1 LVGGLFPTSHYALAG
16 RQLCCH
22 RGPLRGW
29 GEHRMSLHSTQYINF
44 LNLLSEFA
52 CSAVERKNGTI
63 RNAIQY
69 FSATKGHF
77 RKPRKVTW
85 SVGKNFSTLNQPCA
99 SEKMKYFGCNAQN
112 CGKVMANLITLAHQI
127 PFHLSICLILSA
139 GSVQN
144 VDFGRRG
151 WRSVTSDRHEA
162 GAVWI
167 ATGRFTLVP
176 HTDATQ
182 QLRCS
187 V

>member
-1 LVGGLFPTSHYALAG
+1 MVGGLFPTSHYALAG

-112 CGKVMANLITLAHQI
+112 CGKHSIKLIIFAHLYPSGDQDD
-127 PFHLSICLILSA
+127 LILSA
-139 GSVQN
+139 GSVQK
-144 VDFGRRG
+144 
-151 WRSVTSDRHEA
+151 W
-162 GAVWI
+162 
-167 ATGRFTLVP
+167 
-176 HTDATQ
+176 
-182 QLRCS
+182 
-187 V
+187 